1 MRSASQ
7 HEATTAYRAAHE
19 ALAHRVREAAV
30 LDVEGPD
37 RESFL
42 QGQLT
47 QDVRGLGA
55 GEVRPAAALTPKGKL
70 LFIARLVGMPR
81 SFRLLLP
88 SASRA
93 AALEHLRRFAAFQK
107 VTVADRSGEFRR
119 IGLYGPGAARTPPAP
134 AGILRLPVDS
144 EFTAELLVPL
154 EQVAEAFEWLER
166 QGSVVV
172 DREASEALRIEAGRP
187 RYGEDIDSTNLPDEA
202 GLDAALSSTKGCY
215 VGQEIVARRRTY
227 GRLNRRLVG
236 FRFPEGPPPPGAR
249 LSRPDA
255 SEPADRAEAGRV
267 TSVAISPRLGPIGLG
282 FAFHDVPEGGRLVCR
297 ETDHRSAIVSALP
310 FP

>member
-1 MRSASQ
+1 VRSASQ
-7 HEATTAYRAAHE
+7 HEATTAYRTARE

-47 QDVRGLGA
+47 QEVRGLGP
-55 GEVRPAAALTPKGKL
+55 GEVRPTAALTPKGKL
-70 LFIARLVGMPR
+70 LFVARLVGLPE
-81 SFRLLLP
+81 SLRLLLS
-88 SASRA
+88 SASRV
-93 AALEHLRRFAAFQK
+93 AALEHLRKFAAFQN
-107 VTVADRSGEFRR
+107 VAIADRSAEFQR
-119 IGLYGPGAARTPPAP
+119 IGLYGPRAAGTPPVP

-154 EQVAEAFEWLER
+154 EQEAEASAWLEL
-166 QGSVVV
+166 QGSVLI
-172 DREASEALRIEAGRP
+172 DRQASEALRIEAGRP
-187 RYGEDIDSTNLPDEA
+187 RFGEDIDSSNLPDEA
-202 GLDAALSSTKGCY
+202 GLEAAVSSTKGCY
-215 VGQEIVARRRTY
+215 VGQEIIARRRTY

-236 FRFPEGPPPPGAR
+236 FRFPEGAPLPGAR

-255 SEPADRAEAGRV
+255 SVPADRAEAGRV
-267 TSVAISPRLGPIGLG
+267 TSVAISPRLGLIGLG